1 MYPALFGHLL
11 PGHHSEFERLSG
23 EREGYPYA
31 LRAPLAPTLY
41 PQSVTTIR
49 LESSGPQGGPG
60 EVLGALRLIGI
71 GGAADAI

>member
-1 MYPALFGHLL
+1 MFPDLFGQLL
-11 PGHHSEFERLSG
+11 PAHLSEFESSSR
-23 EREGYPYA
+23 EREASPYA

-41 PQSVTTIR
+41 QQSVTTIR
-49 LESSGPQGGPG
+49 LESSGSRGGPG

>member
-1 MYPALFGHLL
+1 LFPDLFGRLL
-11 PGHHSEFERLSG
+11 PGHLSEFERSSRV
-23 EREGYPYA
+23 REASPYA
-31 LRAPLAPTLY
+31 LRAPLAATLY

-60 EVLGALRLIGI
+60 EVLGALSLIGI